1 MEKSSNSKLKAK
13 TILVVDD
20 EFGLL
25 EVLEFI
31 LSDLGF
37 NVISALNGQEAL
49 ERLKE
54 VVPAVIIL
62 DLMMPIMDGA
72 AVLKA
77 IQDDSAQSRIPV
89 ILISALRE
97 QTVKERCSGY
107 KFFLRKPFNTEKLLE
122 TIQKLLAANTPDS
135 KPD

>member
-13 TILVVDD
+13 TILIVDD

-37 NVISALNGQEAL
+37 NVISALNGHEAL

-54 VVPAVIIL
+54 AVPAVIIL

-77 IQDDSAQSRIPV
+77 LQDDEAYSRIPV
-89 ILISALRE
+89 ILTSALRE

-107 KFFLRKPFNTEKLLE
+107 KFFLHKPFTTEKLLE
-122 TIQKLLAANTPDS
+122 AVQELLAANISDS
-135 KPD
+135 RSD